1 MSRLDSVGIIKILN
15 MNRKIGEKCLFEAYT
30 LDQTDLHLL
39 THGRTSKNR
48 AERESPKA
56 QFLRFSVNFWMIKN
70 KGQSRAALVGIL
82 QIA

>member
-30 LDQTDLHLL
+30 LDQTDPHLL
-39 THGRTSKNR
+39 TLGRTSKNR
-48 AERESPKA
+48 VERESPKG
-56 QFLRFSVNFWMIKN
+56 QFYVFSKFWMIKN
-70 KGQSRAALVGIL
+70 KGQSRAASVGIL